1 MIDDIKDV
9 KKCPDC
15 YGDELIYK
23 DQDDQV
29 VCRTCG
35 GIFEPL
41 TPKEEEEE
49 FEKTHGITS

>member
-1 MIDDIKDV
+1 MITDIKDV

-15 YGDELIYK
+15 YGEELIYK

-41 TPKEEEEE
+41 TPKEEVE
-49 FEKTHGITS
+49 FEKTHDITS